1 MRAEELLLSP
11 DQCLM
16 RPGWSGGWAGGGL
29 EPAVRLVMSSGRAGV
44 FIRKY
49 CCVRLLKYSGLA
61 FQSSEG
67 FDWRFIVLSSEF
79 VFDHRADF
87 PGNCVGSEISANGT
101 DCYFTNSP
109 DNNLVKMTVSTLSSS
124 ALNETESDYSHMNS
138 SSLWS
143 QCQHVFLPSPTIG
156 ELEANFKIIREV
168 KQHKKD
174 MCNNVI
180 L

>member
-1 MRAEELLLSP
+1 
-11 DQCLM
+11 
-16 RPGWSGGWAGGGL
+16 
-29 EPAVRLVMSSGRAGV
+29 MSSYVSIVA
-44 FIRKY
+44 
-49 CCVRLLKYSGLA
+49 LDMKYSWLT

-138 SSLWS
+138 SSL
-143 QCQHVFLPSPTIG
+143 
-156 ELEANFKIIREV
+156 
-168 KQHKKD
+168 
-174 MCNNVI
+174 
-180 L
+180 